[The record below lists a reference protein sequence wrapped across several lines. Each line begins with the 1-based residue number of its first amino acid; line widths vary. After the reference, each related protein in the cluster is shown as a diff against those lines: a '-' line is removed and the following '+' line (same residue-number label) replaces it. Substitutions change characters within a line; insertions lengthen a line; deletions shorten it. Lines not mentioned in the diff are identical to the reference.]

1 MPSGFGNVNVIYGTA
16 AGLTSS
22 GNQFWSQ
29 TSTGIEGDPEVDD
42 SFGNALAA
50 GDFDGDG
57 FADLAVASP
66 FDSAPG
72 FQGGAVNVI
81 YGSAAGLAA
90 AGNQLW
96 HQDSPG
102 ILDAAEATD
111 EFGFPAMAGDFDGD
125 GFEDLAVGSTGEIV
139 GGFSEGGAVHVLYG
153 GATGLTAAGDQ
164 FWNQN
169 STGILD
175 AAESGDLFGWSLA
188 K

>member
-1 MPSGFGNVNVIYGTA
+1 VNVLYGVPGGLSA
-16 AGLTSS
+16 AGDQLWTQDSP
-22 GNQFWSQ
+22 
-29 TSTGIEGDPEVDD
+29 GILGGAEDFDRFGEG
-42 SFGNALAA
+42 LAA

-57 FADLAVASP
+57 TDDLAVSVP
-66 FDSAPG
+66 TENV
-72 FQGGAVNVI
+72 GAVTDAGSVNVL
-81 YGSAAGLAA
+81 YGSALGLTS

-139 GGFSEGGAVHVLYG
+139 GGFGEGGAVHVLYG
-153 GATGLTAAGDQ
+153 GDTGLTSVGDQ
-164 FWNQN
+164 FWTQN
-169 STGILD
+169 SAGILD

-188 K
+188 R